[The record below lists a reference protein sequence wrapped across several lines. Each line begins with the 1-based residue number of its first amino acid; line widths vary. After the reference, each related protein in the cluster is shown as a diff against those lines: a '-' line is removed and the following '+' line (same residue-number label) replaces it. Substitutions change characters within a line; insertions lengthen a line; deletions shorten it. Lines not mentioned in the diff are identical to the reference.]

1 MSQASD
7 ARSAEVTRSQK
18 SGARPAE
25 DERQARLG
33 LAAAGEPGDARL
45 ADLVTRHGAVE
56 LWRHLRRGP
65 GQSALAR
72 RAQTVDLPALI
83 DQTAAL
89 GQRFVVPGDDEWP
102 DRLGDLV
109 RCSGVDSGG
118 APLGLWLA
126 GPGRLDRLVEQAV
139 AMVGARASTAYG
151 EHIATDLAAGLAER
165 GHGVVSGGAYGIDG
179 ASHRAAL
186 AVGGATLAIM
196 AGGLGQLYPAGHIRL
211 LERIRDEQVL
221 VSEHPPDRRPS
232 RSRFLARN
240 RLIAAL
246 GLATVVVEGSVRS
259 GAANSA
265 RWALALG
272 RPVLAVPGP
281 VTSATSATPHRLI
294 RDQEAVLVATVEDV
308 LEAISPLDPARAVGP
323 VQPSQWW
330 DGLSEPERAVYE
342 EIPGRGDITVD
353 ELAERSGETV
363 VELIGRLSRLR
374 ERGLVQPTERGG
386 WRLVRGGRA
395 GTGLV
400 AEEPKLGSSVEG

>member
-1 MSQASD
+1 
-7 ARSAEVTRSQK
+7 
-18 SGARPAE
+18 
-25 DERQARLG
+25 
-33 LAAAGEPGDARL
+33 L
-45 ADLVTRHGAVE
+45 ADLVARHGAVE
-56 LWRHLRRGP
+56 LWRHLRRGA

-72 RAQTVDLPALI
+72 RAQTIDLPALI

-102 DRLGDLV
+102 DRLGDLG
-109 RCSGVDSGG
+109 RGGADCGG

-151 EHIATDLAAGLAER
+151 EHVATDLAAGLAER

-211 LERIRDEQVL
+211 LERIGAEHVL
-221 VSEHPPDRRPS
+221 VSEHPPERRPS

-272 RPVLAVPGP
+272 RPLLAVPGP

-308 LEAISPLDPARAVGP
+308 LEAISPLDPTLAVGP
-323 VQPSQWW
+323 VQPSKWW
-330 DGLSEPERAVYE
+330 DGLSQPERAVYE

-386 WRLVRGGRA
+386 WRLVRGGRS